1 MLAKDLKLA
10 MQQEAD
16 KHLLVDVREAEE
28 IAASPFFA
36 ADSAHYANIPLTV
49 LAASP
54 KEEIIARLEA
64 AASRLGLVLPDVKIA
79 VACRSGSRS
88 SFAAERLSSFGIAAE
103 NMEDGR
109 ISWGEPL

>member
-10 MQQEAD
+10 MQQEGN
-16 KHLLVDVREAEE
+16 KYLLVDVREEEE
-28 IAASPFFA
+28 ISAAPFF
-36 ADSAHYANIPLTV
+36 SGSTAHCVNIPLTV
-49 LAASP
+49 LAVSP
-54 KEEIIARLEA
+54 KEEVVARLEA
-64 AASRLGLVLPDVKIA
+64 AASGLGFVLPDVKIA